1 MFFIHIFV
9 SMKTKVRIENKK
21 VKFEYFIEE
30 TFSAGI
36 KLTGIEV
43 KRIREGM
50 VSMTDSYCYFND
62 GELFMK
68 NISVQGIGVE
78 GMNRDRKLLLKKKQL
93 RKLEFDLVKGYS
105 IIPHVLYENDR
116 GLLKVD
122 IVLAKGKKL
131 WDKREK
137 IKERDIDR
145 ESKQSIK

>member
-1 MFFIHIFV
+1 MYIFV
-9 SMKTKVRIENKK
+9 IMKTKVRIENRK

-145 ESKQSIK
+145 QINLAN

>member
-1 MFFIHIFV
+1 
-9 SMKTKVRIENKK
+9 MKTKVRIENRK

-36 KLTGIEV
+36 KLTGVEV
-43 KRIREGM
+43 KRIREGKI
-50 VSMTDSYCYFND
+50 SMTDSFCYFNN

-68 NISVQGIGVE
+68 GILIQGIGNDNI
-78 GMNRDRKLLLKKKQL
+78 GADRKLLLKKKQL
-93 RKLEFDLVKGYS
+93 RKLESELVKGYT
-105 IIPHVLYENDR
+105 IIPHVLFENER

-131 WDKREK
+131 WDKRNT

-145 ESKQSIK
+145 QINLAN

>member
-1 MFFIHIFV
+1 
-9 SMKTKVRIENKK
+9 MKTKVRIENRK

-145 ESKQSIK
+145 ESKQSI

>member
-1 MFFIHIFV
+1 
-9 SMKTKVRIENKK
+9 MKTKVRIENKK

-105 IIPHVLYENDR
+105 IIPYVLYENDR

-131 WDKREK
+131 WDKRNS

-145 ESKQSIK
+145 ESKQSI